1 MIIPVIS
8 FLGLVVGKIISYYTK
23 DEYEQGL
30 MYFKF
35 LEKIIIALLIVVL
48 LFSRVSLILFLYILI
63 GIFVGVFVREI
74 YLFLSLSLVSSLML
88 GNNLILVVSVL
99 IFFFGINNATINR
112 INVKIIILN
121 GIIFFIPFLFL
132 LTKSFIN
139 TNLSVFLGITIGGL
153 LAQLGRAPEKF
164 KLW

>member
-23 DEYEQGL
+23 DEYEKGL
-30 MYFKF
+30 KYFKF
-35 LEKIIIALLIVVL
+35 LEKIIIALLVVVL
-48 LFSRVSLILFLYILI
+48 LFSKASLGLFLYILV
-63 GIFVGVFVREI
+63 GIIIGVFAREI
-74 YLFLSLSLVSSLML
+74 YLFLGLAVLSSLML
-88 GNNLILVVSVL
+88 GNDLILLVSVL
-99 IFFFGINNATINR
+99 VFFFGINNATINR
-112 INVKIIILN
+112 TSVKGIILN
-121 GIIFFIPFLFL
+121 GIIFFVPFLFL